1 MYLAHLWGGWPGA
14 WAPFGPNCGGPG
26 GKGPGGKS
34 PEGAGAPKGPDGCFI
49 TPATE
54 GNSYGHIEVQRE
66 IIGRR
71 KINNSS
77 EDGRPRVGHKVFPA
91 SLSHPLHSK

>member
-1 MYLAHLWGGWPGA
+1 MRIEMHLAHLWGGWPGA

-34 PEGAGAPKGPDGCFI
+34 PEGAGAPKGPDGGCFI

-54 GNSYGHIEVQRE
+54 GNSYGH
-66 IIGRR
+66 
-71 KINNSS
+71 
-77 EDGRPRVGHKVFPA
+77 
-91 SLSHPLHSK
+91 